1 MHRKLV
7 YLWKR
12 CWLTK
17 MFLLKHKQMETGG
30 NDVTVNSAWQ
40 NSVSLNVIYFCW
52 FANERFLGERIER
65 VEKKF
70 GVFTVMKDI
79 HYNERGF
86 LTLVYF

>member
-40 NSVSLNVIYFCW
+40 NSVSLNVIYF
-52 FANERFLGERIER
+52 L
-65 VEKKF
+65 
-70 GVFTVMKDI
+70 
-79 HYNERGF
+79 
-86 LTLVYF
+86 LVC